1 MDDNRRYEAFVRN
14 RITELREQ
22 KGVSEHRMSLELGKS
37 GSYIRSI
44 TNGISMP
51 SLRELFNI
59 RATVHRRLP
68 APGVPAAVQFPVLL
82 AQRHPTSVG
91 RAGGRRWAYA
101 PDGWHTGTPFSQTRC
116 LPQYLLH
123 RERRCKSV
131 FLCSFRRPHCLY
143 HGAGGVDR

>member
-1 MDDNRRYEAFVRN
+1 MDDNRRYEAFVRD

-59 RATVHRRLP
+59 MEYFDLNEL
-68 APGVPAAVQFPVLL
+68 FSLL
-82 AQRHPTSVG
+82 LWTIRIPCVG
-91 RAGGRRWAYA
+91 
-101 PDGWHTGTPFSQTRC
+101 S
-116 LPQYLLH
+116 
-123 RERRCKSV
+123 
-131 FLCSFRRPHCLY
+131 
-143 HGAGGVDR
+143 

>member
-51 SLRELFNI
+51 LSENCS
-59 RATVHRRLP
+59 
-68 APGVPAAVQFPVLL
+68 
-82 AQRHPTSVG
+82 TS
-91 RAGGRRWAYA
+91 WN
-101 PDGWHTGTPFSQTRC
+101 T
-116 LPQYLLH
+116 LI
-123 RERRCKSV
+123 
-131 FLCSFRRPHCLY
+131 
-143 HGAGGVDR
+143 

>member
-1 MDDNRRYEAFVRN
+1 MDDNRRYAPLGRN

-59 RATVHRRLP
+59 MEYFDLTPTLFF
-68 APGVPAAVQFPVLL
+68 APMDDPDSLRGIIGKKLL
-82 AQRHPTSVG
+82 AL
-91 RAGGRRWAYA
+91 
-101 PDGWHTGTPFSQTRC
+101 PDED
-116 LPQYLLH
+116 L
-123 RERRCKSV
+123 EKVVV
-131 FLCSFRRPHCLY
+131 FLDWIRK
-143 HGAGGVDR
+143 

>member
-22 KGVSEHRMSLELGKS
+22 KGISEHRMSLELGKS

-59 RATVHRRLP
+59 MEYSAGTGQTDCSVLRSGAAT
-68 APGVPAAVQFPVLL
+68 A
-82 AQRHPTSVG
+82 
-91 RAGGRRWAYA
+91 
-101 PDGWHTGTPFSQTRC
+101 
-116 LPQYLLH
+116 
-123 RERRCKSV
+123 E
-131 FLCSFRRPHCLY
+131 PH
-143 HGAGGVDR
+143 

>member
-1 MDDNRRYEAFVRN
+1 MEDIRRYEAFVRN

-59 RATVHRRLP
+59 MEYFDLTP
-68 APGVPAAVQFPVLL
+68 ALFFAPMDDPDSLHGIIGKKLL
-82 AQRHPTSVG
+82 AL
-91 RAGGRRWAYA
+91 
-101 PDGWHTGTPFSQTRC
+101 PDED
-116 LPQYLLH
+116 L
-123 RERRCKSV
+123 EKVVV
-131 FLCSFRRPHCLY
+131 FLDWIRK
-143 HGAGGVDR
+143 

>member
-59 RATVHRRLP
+59 MEYFYFTPTLFF
-68 APGVPAAVQFPVLL
+68 APMYYPDSLRGIIGKKLL
-82 AQRHPTSVG
+82 AL
-91 RAGGRRWAYA
+91 
-101 PDGWHTGTPFSQTRC
+101 PDED
-116 LPQYLLH
+116 L
-123 RERRCKSV
+123 EKVVV
-131 FLCSFRRPHCLY
+131 FLDWIRK
-143 HGAGGVDR
+143 

>member
-22 KGVSEHRMSLELGKS
+22 KGISEHRMSLELGKS

-59 RATVHRRLP
+59 MEYFDLTPTLFFAPMDDPDSLRGIILRIVSHCQVHNTPQSARSRNAIYSGSVNICP
-68 APGVPAAVQFPVLL
+68 M
-82 AQRHPTSVG
+82 RPT
-91 RAGGRRWAYA
+91 
-101 PDGWHTGTPFSQTRC
+101 
-116 LPQYLLH
+116 L
-123 RERRCKSV
+123 
-131 FLCSFRRPHCLY
+131 
-143 HGAGGVDR
+143 

>member
-59 RATVHRRLP
+59 MEYFDLTPTLFF
-68 APGVPAAVQFPVLL
+68 APMDDPDSLRGII
-82 AQRHPTSVG
+82 
-91 RAGGRRWAYA
+91 RRWPSHAGYCQA
-101 PDGWHTGTPFSQTRC
+101 DCT
-116 LPQYLLH
+116 
-123 RERRCKSV
+123 
-131 FLCSFRRPHCLY
+131 RRPGPSEPCH
-143 HGAGGVDR
+143 R

>member
-51 SLRELFNI
+51 LS
-59 RATVHRRLP
+59 
-68 APGVPAAVQFPVLL
+68 GSCS
-82 AQRHPTSVG
+82 TS
-91 RAGGRRWAYA
+91 WN
-101 PDGWHTGTPFSQTRC
+101 T
-116 LPQYLLH
+116 LI
-123 RERRCKSV
+123 
-131 FLCSFRRPHCLY
+131 
-143 HGAGGVDR
+143 

>member
-37 GSYIRSI
+37 GFYIRSI

-59 RATVHRRLP
+59 MEYFDLTPTPMDDPDSLR
-68 APGVPAAVQFPVLL
+68 GIIGKKLL
-82 AQRHPTSVG
+82 AL
-91 RAGGRRWAYA
+91 
-101 PDGWHTGTPFSQTRC
+101 PDED
-116 LPQYLLH
+116 L
-123 RERRCKSV
+123 EKVVV
-131 FLCSFRRPHCLY
+131 FLDWIRK
-143 HGAGGVDR
+143 

>member
-59 RATVHRRLP
+59 MEYFDLTPTLFF
-68 APGVPAAVQFPVLL
+68 APWTIRIHF
-82 AQRHPTSVG
+82 VG
-91 RAGGRRWAYA
+91 SWAR
-101 PDGWHTGTPFSQTRC
+101 SC
-116 LPQYLLH
+116 LPC
-123 RERRCKSV
+123 RMKTWRK
-131 FLCSFRRPHCLY
+131 
-143 HGAGGVDR
+143 

>member
-59 RATVHRRLP
+59 MEYFDLTPTLFFAPMDDPDSLRGIIALLIASRRKGIRQSTQRNAHSSTEAASTFSTALHIP
-68 APGVPAAVQFPVLL
+68 ASAAGRFSTAVLSL
-82 AQRHPTSVG
+82 S
-91 RAGGRRWAYA
+91 
-101 PDGWHTGTPFSQTRC
+101 
-116 LPQYLLH
+116 
-123 RERRCKSV
+123 
-131 FLCSFRRPHCLY
+131 
-143 HGAGGVDR
+143 

>member
-59 RATVHRRLP
+59 MEYFDLTPTLFF
-68 APGVPAAVQFPVLL
+68 APMDDPDSLRGIIGKKLL
-82 AQRHPTSVG
+82 AL
-91 RAGGRRWAYA
+91 
-101 PDGWHTGTPFSQTRC
+101 PDED
-116 LPQYLLH
+116 L
-123 RERRCKSV
+123 EKVAV
-131 FLCSFRRPHCLY
+131 FLLLAFDMKNMPLSQFLIVSDM
-143 HGAGGVDR
+143 GGFFFALLGERTSGY

>member
-59 RATVHRRLP
+59 MEYFDLTPTLFFAPMDDPDSLRGIISGKRRP
-68 APGVPAAVQFPVLL
+68 ISRSPKVQVSFS
-82 AQRHPTSVG
+82 AHNC
-91 RAGGRRWAYA
+91 RWNI
-101 PDGWHTGTPFSQTRC
+101 
-116 LPQYLLH
+116 LLH
-123 RERRCKSV
+123 A
-131 FLCSFRRPHCLY
+131 FPDIQPPHG
-143 HGAGGVDR
+143 HN